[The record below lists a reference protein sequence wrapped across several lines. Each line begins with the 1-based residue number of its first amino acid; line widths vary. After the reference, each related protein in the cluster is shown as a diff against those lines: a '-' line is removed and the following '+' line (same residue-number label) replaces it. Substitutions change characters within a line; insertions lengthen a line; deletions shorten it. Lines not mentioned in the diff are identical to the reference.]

1 MPSVPASQTFVG
13 LNGKRAPKNA
23 AAAQKKSAQPI
34 TNFFQAN
41 GHHKYKKEPI
51 ENDDVDSKPFYIDLN
66 SDSSDF
72 PALPQ
77 SPLCSKT
84 KPQKQTE
91 IVVANDSSVCNGDGI
106 GFSSPKPKMFNGNGI
121 SQTTPHRIVA
131 MTSPPKKQRLYQKNP
146 VGVFEQLN
154 IDGGA
159 AAKSKPIKAENKR
172 EQQRSRRKLIA
183 SETENVANKP
193 KMDAVSTDDIVP
205 LQQNGIAAS
214 GVVADVTAVD
224 AKKTILNSTVDPTA
238 LQNTTNNKKLMAAPV
253 AVPNRAPRETQ
264 LTDFF
269 PIRRSVRKTK
279 KAVEQEHS
287 RYIEMAIEK
296 QLEDGLQVEMFP
308 EKGRGIVAGRA
319 FARGEFVVEYIG
331 QLIDQTEADR
341 REESYAKNV
350 DFGCYMYYFKH
361 KEQQWW

>member
-1 MPSVPASQTFVG
+1 M
-13 LNGKRAPKNA
+13 
-23 AAAQKKSAQPI
+23 QPI
-34 TNFFQAN
+34 TNFFHAN
-41 GHHKYKKEPI
+41 GHHKSEKEPI
-51 ENDDVDSKPFYIDLN
+51 ENDDVKPKPFYIDLN

-77 SPLCSKT
+77 SPMNLRT
-84 KPQKQTE
+84 KAQQQAE
-91 IVVANDSSVCNGDGI
+91 IDVATDSNVCNGAGI
-106 GFSSPKPKMFNGNGI
+106 EFLSPKSKMVNESGI
-121 SQTTPHRIVA
+121 KQATPHRIVA
-131 MTSPPKKQRLYQKNP
+131 MTSPPKKQRLYLKNP

-159 AAKSKPIKAENKR
+159 SVKSKAANKR
-172 EQQRSRRKLIA
+172 EQQRSRRQLIA
-183 SETENVANKP
+183 SETENVANEP
-193 KMDAVSTDDIVP
+193 KIDAVSMDDIVP
-205 LQQNGIAAS
+205 LQQNGIAA
-214 GVVADVTAVD
+214 GVVVADATAVD

-238 LQNTTNNKKLMAAPV
+238 LQNTTNNKKSMTAPV

-279 KAVEQEHS
+279 KAVEQEQS

-296 QLEDGLQVEMFP
+296 QLEDGLQVKMFP

-319 FARGEFVVEYIG
+319 FARGEFVVEYVG